1 MSVEQKQTTSVFK
14 DSVLDEEYPPDQ
26 EAGAILN
33 NYPGATG
40 LKARQPDGS
49 NVGIRF
55 IGTAKVP
62 AGDFNLVVPAP
73 AHGNQS

>member
-1 MSVEQKQTTSVFK
+1 MSVEQKETTAVFK

-26 EAGAILN
+26 EASAILD

-40 LKARQPDGS
+40 LKARQLDGAS
-49 NVGIRF
+49 VGMRF

-73 AHGNQS
+73 ANGNI